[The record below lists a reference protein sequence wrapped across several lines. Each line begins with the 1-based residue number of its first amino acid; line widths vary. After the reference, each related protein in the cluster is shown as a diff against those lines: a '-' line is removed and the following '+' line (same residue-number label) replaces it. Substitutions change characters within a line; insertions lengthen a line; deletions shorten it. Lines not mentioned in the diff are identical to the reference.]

1 MVPLTDRED
10 AAINALN
17 VVLGIILIVS
27 PWAVG
32 FAAAELPSWNAVI
45 SGAVI
50 AIVAF
55 AAFVR
60 LRAWEEWISLVVG
73 LWVLASPWLLGFAG
87 LSSAFWTHLTVGLM
101 VVALAAIDLSR
112 MGRSPPAG
120 NT

>member
-1 MVPLTDRED
+1 MFPLTDRED

-17 VVLGIILIVS
+17 VVLGVILLAS

-32 FAAAELPSWNAVI
+32 FAAAEVPSWNAVI

-73 LWVLASPWLLGFAG
+73 LWVLLSRWVLGFAG
-87 LSSAFWTHLTVGLM
+87 LSSASWTHLIVGLL
-101 VVALAAIDLSR
+101 VSALAAIDLSR